1 MFRLKDLAVFKSGR
15 TMPESRHA
23 LIENCSDEIVDGP
36 FIQSAAGMRAV
47 TDRFAPNQN
56 VMNALLEQW
65 FTA

>member
-1 MFRLKDLAVFKSGR
+1 
-15 TMPESRHA
+15 MPESRHA